1 VAGLLALASLSCLA
15 APAPAPARVTPA
27 EPVVVAGQRFSILT
41 GDDSPLTRRIADE
54 LHKRL
59 NLVYASLQT
68 SHASQRA
75 PVVVAI
81 GPAALKVALA
91 NPCRCALVAA
101 FTSSQVWR
109 RMTASYKAPRHM
121 SMSAVFA
128 EPSPI
133 DQLELIALLYKKPVR
148 TAALISSDN
157 SHLAPMLQAAG
168 VEIVTMR
175 QGEDINKVLNR
186 IARARVLLA
195 VPDRVVYTTDNVRNI
210 LLSTYRH
217 NQSVIGFS
225 ADMVRAGAL
234 ATTYSDVEH
243 INSQVAD
250 IVTDYLANGDLA
262 PPQFPRYFNTIV
274 HDGVARSLE
283 VAVDAPVRNFN
294 RQPEVRLPDLR
305 VPDLRHNDVRQ
316 NDLRHNDLRPG
327 DLRPGDLRPGDLRQN
342 GLRADD
348 ARPGAMRYS
357 DPRAS
362 DPRAGGMHPD
372 ERGHAPRATE
382 KRP

>member
-1 VAGLLALASLSCLA
+1 MPALPRSLVAGLLALASLSCA
-15 APAPAPARVTPA
+15 ASPAPAPVRNGGA
-27 EPVVVAGQRFSILT
+27 EPVIVAGQRFSILT
-41 GDDSPLTRRIADE
+41 GDDSPLTRRIAEE

-59 NLVYASLQT
+59 NLVYAGLQT
-68 SHASQRA
+68 SQSGQRA

-81 GPAALKVALA
+81 GPAALKIALA

-109 RMTASYKAPRHM
+109 RMTVHYTAPRQM
-121 SMSAVFA
+121 SMTAVFA

-133 DQLELIALLYKKPVR
+133 DQLELINLLYKTPVR
-148 TAALISSDN
+148 TAVLISSDN
-157 SHLAPMLQAAG
+157 SHLVPMLQAAE
-168 VEIVTMR
+168 VDIVTMR

-186 IARARVLLA
+186 ITRARVLLA
-195 VPDRVVYTTDNVRNI
+195 VPDRVVYTTENVRNI

-217 NQSVIGFS
+217 NKSVIGFS

-243 INSQVAD
+243 INAHIAE
-250 IVTDYLANGDLA
+250 IVNDYLVNGDLA

-283 VAVDAPVRNFN
+283 VTVDAAVRNFN
-294 RQPEVRLPDLR
+294 RQPEPRLPDLR
-305 VPDLRHNDVRQ
+305 LPDLRHSE
-316 NDLRHNDLRPG
+316 G
-327 DLRPGDLRPGDLRQN
+327 KE
-342 GLRADD
+342 
-348 ARPGAMRYS
+348 
-357 DPRAS
+357 
-362 DPRAGGMHPD
+362 
-372 ERGHAPRATE
+372 ERGGAQRGTE